1 MMDSRRRHPLPLRS
15 YFFHSRKSEIAMGII
30 SMIIVGLIIGLIAR
44 AIMPGDQKMG
54 IILTIILGIL
64 GSVVAGYLGGAIGWY
79 APGEGAGW
87 IGSIVGAIIVL
98 FIYGLIA
105 RKR

>member
-1 MMDSRRRHPLPLRS
+1 
-15 YFFHSRKSEIAMGII
+15 MGII
-30 SMIIVGLIIGLIAR
+30 SMIIVGFIVGLLAR

-54 IILTIILGIL
+54 IIMTIILGII
-64 GSVVAGYLGGAIGWY
+64 GAVVAGYLGGALGLY

-98 FIYGLIA
+98 FVYGLITK
-105 RKR
+105 KR